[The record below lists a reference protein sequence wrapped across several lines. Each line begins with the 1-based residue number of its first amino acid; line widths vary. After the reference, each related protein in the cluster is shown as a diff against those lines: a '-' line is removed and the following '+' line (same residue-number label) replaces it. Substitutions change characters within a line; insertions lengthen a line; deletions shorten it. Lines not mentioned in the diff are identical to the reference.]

1 MPTPSGTISLSDV
14 NDELGNPS
22 TAQISMN
29 DTDVRLLA
37 DIKAGPISMDDL
49 RDKSDA
55 LPWTLK
61 LTHHSSIWPHV
72 DWEKSPGFWVY
83 NITTENGTV
92 IVNNGAGFNLVQNGS
107 ALSHVGFILGFG
119 TGDTTFY
126 YGGTNSI
133 QEPATGQFQ
142 YYADEFE
149 YTIDDG
155 SEYVNITLRANTWL
169 YFFENVQ
176 QIDAWDGYDNS
187 TSTTAET
194 YSRDYMKFGYKT
206 IYESVSTVVGPLDS
220 FGVDFTYT
228 APTLTNCTQSNVV
241 HTGAPTYNETTN
253 NWGDVIDFRITRN
266 NETTTS
272 CEVAI
277 PMYDTTV
284 TEGYEIEWV
293 GPPDGSFFVDYYG

>member
-14 NDELGNPS
+14 NDELGNNS

-37 DIKAGPISMDDL
+37 EINAGPISMDDL
-49 RDKSDA
+49 RDKSAA

-72 DWEKSPGFWVY
+72 NWEKSPGFWVY

-107 ALSHVGFILGFG
+107 ALSHAGFILDFG
-119 TGDTTFY
+119 TGNTTFY

-133 QEPATGQFQ
+133 QEPGTGQFE

-155 SEYVNITLRANTWL
+155 SEYVDITLRANTWL
-169 YFFENVQ
+169 YFS
-176 QIDAWDGYDNS
+176 IMTSDAWDGYDNS
-187 TSTTAET
+187 TSTVAES
-194 YSRDYMKFGYKT
+194 YGRDYMKFGYKT
-206 IYESVSTVVGPLDS
+206 ITDLISTVAGHIGS
-220 FGVDFTYT
+220 SATFTYT

-241 HTGAPTYNETTN
+241 HTGAPTVTETTN

-266 NETTTS
+266 NETITS

-284 TEGYEIEWV
+284 TEGYLVEYI
-293 GPPDGSFFVDYYG
+293 GPKL

>member
-14 NDELGNPS
+14 NDELGNNS

-29 DTDVRLLA
+29 DSDVRDLA
-37 DIKAGPISMDDL
+37 ERTGTVSISMDDL

-61 LTHHSSIWPHV
+61 LTHHSSIWPHTF
-72 DWEKSPGFWVY
+72 EESGPGFWVY

-92 IVNNGAGFNLVQNGS
+92 IVNNGAGFNLVQNAGGTTS
-107 ALSHVGFILGFG
+107 ALTLVGYILGFG
-119 TGDTTFY
+119 TGTSKFY
-126 YGGTNSI
+126 YGGTNYI
-133 QEPATGQFQ
+133 QEPATGPFQ

-155 SEYVNITLRANTWL
+155 SEYVNITLRANTWR
-169 YFFENVQ
+169 YFYESHG
-176 QIDAWDGYDNS
+176 DAWDGYDNS
-187 TSTTAET
+187 TSTLAESH
-194 YSRDYMKFGYKT
+194 SRDYMKFGYKT
-206 IYESVSTVVGPLDS
+206 LVDVVSAVIEEVVGNYAE
-220 FGVDFTYT
+220 FTYT

-284 TEGYEIEWV
+284 TEGYEVEYV
-293 GPPDGSFFVDYYG
+293 GG